1 MLFNSYLF
9 IFIFLPFTLL
19 GWYGLN
25 HYKRYE
31 LAKVFL
37 AGMSLWF
44 YGYFN
49 VYYLAIII
57 TSILFNYFL
66 SWLLTF
72 AQANYART
80 KLLNRIGLFAGLIFN
95 LGLLF
100 YFKYYDSCFS
110 RGFYVETYSAA
121 SRHQLFYL
129 STALLYHRPLSFK
142 G

>member
-44 YGYFN
+44 PTK
-49 VYYLAIII
+49 II
-57 TSILFNYFL
+57 N
-66 SWLLTF
+66 
-72 AQANYART
+72 
-80 KLLNRIGLFAGLIFN
+80 GG
-95 LGLLF
+95 
-100 YFKYYDSCFS
+100 CF
-110 RGFYVETYSAA
+110 
-121 SRHQLFYL
+121 
-129 STALLYHRPLSFK
+129 
-142 G
+142 